1 MRFWL
6 IRDEDGDL
14 WMVDGKPLRKMKH
27 IWEVDLEARMVVMP
41 KELFPVVKWEDVEP
55 TEIEIKIIKKESV
68 Q

>member
-6 IRDEDGDL
+6 IRDENGDL
-14 WMVDGKPLRKMKH
+14 WMVDVKPMIKMTH
-27 IWEVDLEARMVVMP
+27 MWIVSLDARIVVMP
-41 KELFPVVKWEDVEP
+41 KELFPTVKWEDEEP

>member
-6 IRDEDGDL
+6 IRDKYGDL

-55 TEIEIKIIKKESV
+55 TEIEIIIKKESV